1 MKKRIRLLTFL
12 FLSFVGLATLTAYNN
27 MPEPS
32 ESEDPL
38 TLQSIMRL
46 ISANMG
52 IINEGIYTE
61 DYHLIEEGAAAIN
74 DHPPLSPVSLELVK
88 STLGPRMQAFQEYD
102 NIVHGHADTI
112 KVAAQQKN
120 MQKVL
125 DSYQIVQKGCVSC
138 HAAFRNEIV
147 KARIMKD

>member
-1 MKKRIRLLTFL
+1 MKKRIQLFAFL
-12 FLSFVGLATLTAYNN
+12 ILSFIGFTALTAYNN
-27 MPEPS
+27 MPEPQ
-32 ESEDPL
+32 EPEEPL

-52 IINEGIYTE
+52 IISEGIFTE
-61 DYHLIEEGAAAIN
+61 DYHLIEQGAAAIN
-74 DHPPLSPVSLELVK
+74 DHPPLSPVSLNLVK
-88 STLGPRMQAFQEYD
+88 STLGPRMESFQQYD
-102 NIVHGHADTI
+102 KIVHGYADTI

-147 KARIMKD
+147 EARITQN